1 MAFLLLISILFY
13 LSIIYILLYIFLY
26 YMSTIYNI
34 YYLLLLIVFFLYSNN
49 YYSCLYTV
57 LYCCL
62 YIIYISLYIPLLLYC
77 IVFSVHCL
85 LDGLAVYRFI
95 SHSPKM
101 GSSMTKRRRVKGG
114 YVRVIRGSRF
124 ATPYNSIPWLPYKS
138 QSLSCWSYSINHHR
152 QPYYLHRI
160 AR

>member
-34 YYLLLLIVFFLYSNN
+34 YYLLLLIILFLYSNN
-49 YYSCLYTV
+49 YYSCLYTI
-57 LYCCL
+57 LYYCL

-114 YVRVIRGSRF
+114 YVRVIRGGAFCYLPIILYRGFLIRAKAYPVGHIQSTTIDSR
-124 ATPYNSIPWLPYKS
+124 TI
-138 QSLSCWSYSINHHR
+138 CIV
-152 QPYYLHRI
+152 
-160 AR
+160 